1 MPAEKYTA
9 IFNDLKEKI
18 EEGLYAPQSVLPT
31 ESILTS
37 RYGVSRNTVRR
48 AIARLADESYVQ
60 SIHGKGVV
68 VIYRKA
74 PANMFSF
81 DVIESMKE
89 AADRNHREYHT
100 KVIHFTTF
108 TVDDY
113 LSRKTGFSVGEKV
126 YYIQRVRYFDN
137 MPMILDNN
145 WFLARVVPRLTPEIA
160 EKSVYEYL
168 ENVVGDTI
176 VTARRTL
183 TIEKST
189 ESDEKYLNLEGFG
202 AVAVVTSETYNA
214 AGEMFEHT
222 QSRHRPDMFAFCSV
236 ARRRK

>member
-1 MPAEKYTA
+1 MPAEKYTD
-9 IFNDLKEKI
+9 IYNDLKEKI

-31 ESILTS
+31 ENVLTV

-89 AADRNHREYHT
+89 AAARNKRTYHT

-108 TVDDY
+108 EVDEY
-113 LSRKTGFSVGEKV
+113 LSKRTGFPVGEEV

-137 MPMILDNN
+137 IPMILDNN
-145 WFLARVVPRLTPEIA
+145 WFLTRVIPRLTPEIA

-168 ENVVGDTI
+168 ENVVGDSI
-176 VTARRTL
+176 VTTRRTL
-183 TIEKST
+183 TVEKIT
-189 ESDEKYLNLEGFG
+189 ESDEKYLKLEDFG

-214 AGEMFEHT
+214 AGEMFEYT

-236 ARRRK
+236 ARRKK

>member
-9 IFNDLKEKI
+9 IYNDLKEKI
-18 EEGLYAPQSVLPT
+18 EEGLYAPQSVLPS
-31 ESILTS
+31 ENILTA

-60 SIHGKGVV
+60 SIHGKGVI
-68 VIYRKA
+68 VIYRKSE
-74 PANMFSF
+74 ANVFSF

-89 AADRNHREYHT
+89 AAARNNREYHT

-108 TVDDY
+108 EVDEY
-113 LSRKTGFSVGEKV
+113 LSRKTGFSIGEEV
-126 YYIQRVRYFDN
+126 YYIQRVRYFDDV
-137 MPMILDNN
+137 PMILDNN
-145 WFLARVVPRLTPEIA
+145 WFLTRVVPGLTAEIA

-176 VTARRTL
+176 VTTRRTL
-183 TIEKST
+183 
-189 ESDEKYLNLEGFG
+189 EKYLHLVDCG
-202 AVAVVTSETYNA
+202 AMAVVTSETYNA
-214 AGEMFEHT
+214 AGEMFEYT
-222 QSRHRPDMFAFCSV
+222 QSRHRPDMFAFYSV